1 MTEKDYNESV
11 LLYADNV
18 YRFIVKNLRHTEDA
32 EDIVQSAFEKL
43 WIHKDNVEPSKAK
56 SYLFTVAYHL
66 LIGHTRKA
74 KRISLQESFENDTQT
89 AYQENKAL
97 KKVLHD
103 ALATLNETQRS
114 LVLLKDYEGYNY
126 QEIGEIM
133 NLSESQVKV
142 YIHRARLQLKEKL
155 SHLQKASA

>member
-43 WIHKDNVEPSKAK
+43 WIHKDSVEPLKAK

-66 LIGHTRKA
+66 LIDHTRKA
-74 KRISLQESFENDTQT
+74 KRITLQESFENDSQT

-103 ALATLNETQRS
+103 ALATLNEMQRS
-114 LVLLKDYEGYNY
+114 LVLLKDYEGYSY
-126 QEIGEIM
+126 EEIGEITK
-133 NLSESQVKV
+133 LTTDQVRV
-142 YIHRARLQLKEKL
+142 YLHRARLKL
-155 SHLQKASA
+155 RSYLISPQQVL

>member
-43 WIHKDNVEPSKAK
+43 WIHKDSVEPLKAK

-66 LIGHTRKA
+66 LIDHTRKA

-89 AYQENKAL
+89 TYQENKAL

-103 ALATLNETQRS
+103 ALATLSETQRS
-114 LVLLKDYEGYNY
+114 LVLLKDYEGYSY
-126 QEIGEIM
+126 EEIGEITK
-133 NLSESQVKV
+133 LTTDQVRV
-142 YIHRARLQLKEKL
+142 YLHRARLKL
-155 SHLQKASA
+155 RSYLISPQQVL

>member
-1 MTEKDYNESV
+1 MTEQDYNNCVDEHS
-11 LLYADNV
+11 NGV
-18 YRFIVKNLRHTEDA
+18 YRFIVKNIRNTQDA

-43 WIHKDNVEPSKAK
+43 WIHKDSVEPLKAK

-66 LIGHTRKA
+66 LIDHTRKA
-74 KRISLQESFENDTQT
+74 KRITLQESFENDSQT

-114 LVLLKDYEGYNY
+114 LVLLKDYEGYSY
-126 QEIGEIM
+126 EEIGEITK
-133 NLSESQVKV
+133 LTTDQVRV
-142 YIHRARLQLKEKL
+142 YLHRARLKL
-155 SHLQKASA
+155 RNYLISPQQVL

>member
-43 WIHKDNVEPSKAK
+43 WIHKDSVEPLKAK

-66 LIGHTRKA
+66 LIDHTRKA
-74 KRISLQESFENDTQT
+74 KRISLQESFENDSQT

-103 ALATLNETQRS
+103 ALATLSETQRS
-114 LVLLKDYEGYNY
+114 LVLLKDYEGYSY
-126 QEIGEIM
+126 EEIGEITK
-133 NLSESQVKV
+133 LTTDQVRV
-142 YIHRARLQLKEKL
+142 YLHRARLKL
-155 SHLQKASA
+155 RSYLISPQQVL

>member
-43 WIHKDNVEPSKAK
+43 WIHKDSVEPLKAK

-66 LIGHTRKA
+66 LIDHTRKA
-74 KRISLQESFENDTQT
+74 KRITLQESFEKDSQT

-103 ALATLNETQRS
+103 ALATLNEMQRS
-114 LVLLKDYEGYNY
+114 LVLLKDYEGYSY
-126 QEIGEIM
+126 EEIGEITK
-133 NLSESQVKV
+133 LTTDQVRV
-142 YIHRARLQLKEKL
+142 YLHRARLKL
-155 SHLQKASA
+155 RNYLISPQQVL

>member
-43 WIHKDNVEPSKAK
+43 WIHKDSVETAKAK

-66 LIGHTRKA
+66 LIDHTRKA
-74 KRISLQESFENDTQT
+74 KRISLQESFENDSQT

-103 ALATLNETQRS
+103 ALATLSETQRS
-114 LVLLKDYEGYNY
+114 LVLLKDYEGYSY
-126 QEIGEIM
+126 EEIGEITK
-133 NLSESQVKV
+133 LTTDQVRV
-142 YIHRARLQLKEKL
+142 YLHRARLKL
-155 SHLQKASA
+155 RNYLISPQQVL

>member
-43 WIHKDNVEPSKAK
+43 WIHKESVETAKAK

-66 LIGHTRKA
+66 LIDHTRKA

-89 AYQENKAL
+89 IYQENKAL

-103 ALATLNETQRS
+103 ALATLSETQRS
-114 LVLLKDYEGYNY
+114 LVLLKDYEGYSY
-126 QEIGEIM
+126 EEIGEITK
-133 NLSESQVKV
+133 LTTDQVRV
-142 YIHRARLQLKEKL
+142 YLHRARLKL
-155 SHLQKASA
+155 RSYLISPQQVL

>member
-43 WIHKDNVEPSKAK
+43 WIHKDSVEPLKAK

-66 LIGHTRKA
+66 LIDHTRKA
-74 KRISLQESFENDTQT
+74 KRITLQESFENDSQT
-89 AYQENKAL
+89 TYQENKAL

-103 ALATLNETQRS
+103 ALATLNEMQRS
-114 LVLLKDYEGYNY
+114 LVLLKDYEGYSY
-126 QEIGEIM
+126 EEIGEITK
-133 NLSESQVKV
+133 LTTDQVRV
-142 YIHRARLQLKEKL
+142 YLHRARLKL
-155 SHLQKASA
+155 RNYLISPQQVL

>member
-43 WIHKDNVEPSKAK
+43 WIHKDSVEPLKAK

-66 LIGHTRKA
+66 LIDHTRKA
-74 KRISLQESFENDTQT
+74 KRITLQESFENDSQT

-103 ALATLNETQRS
+103 ALATLNEMQRS
-114 LVLLKDYEGYNY
+114 LVLLKDYEGYSY
-126 QEIGEIM
+126 EEIGEITKITTD
-133 NLSESQVKV
+133 QVRV
-142 YIHRARLQLKEKL
+142 YLHRARLKL
-155 SHLQKASA
+155 RNYLISPQQVL

>member
-43 WIHKDNVEPSKAK
+43 WIHKDSVEPLKAK

-66 LIGHTRKA
+66 LIDHTRKA
-74 KRISLQESFENDTQT
+74 KRISLQESFENDSQT

-103 ALATLNETQRS
+103 ALATLNEMQRS
-114 LVLLKDYEGYNY
+114 LVLLKDYEGYSY
-126 QEIGEIM
+126 EEIGEITK
-133 NLSESQVKV
+133 LTTDQVRV
-142 YIHRARLQLKEKL
+142 YLHRARLKL
-155 SHLQKASA
+155 RSYLISPQQVL

>member
-66 LIGHTRKA
+66 LIDHTRKA

-103 ALATLNETQRS
+103 ALTTLNETQRS
-114 LVLLKDYEGYNY
+114 LVLLKDYEGYSY
-126 QEIGEIM
+126 EEIGEITK
-133 NLSESQVKV
+133 LTTDQVRV
-142 YIHRARLQLKEKL
+142 YLHRARLKL
-155 SHLQKASA
+155 RNYLISPQQVL

>member
-1 MTEKDYNESV
+1 MTEIDYNESV

-43 WIHKDNVEPSKAK
+43 WIHKDSVEPLKAK

-66 LIGHTRKA
+66 LIDHTRKA
-74 KRISLQESFENDTQT
+74 KRITLQESFENDSQT

-103 ALATLNETQRS
+103 ALATLNEMQRS
-114 LVLLKDYEGYNY
+114 LVLLKDYEGYSY
-126 QEIGEIM
+126 EEIGEITK
-133 NLSESQVKV
+133 LTTDQVRV
-142 YIHRARLQLKEKL
+142 YLHRARLKL
-155 SHLQKASA
+155 RNYLISPQQVL

>member
-18 YRFIVKNLRHTEDA
+18 YRFIVKNLRHSEDA

-43 WIHKDNVEPSKAK
+43 WIHKDSVETAKAK

-66 LIGHTRKA
+66 LIDHTRKA
-74 KRISLQESFENDTQT
+74 KRVTLQESFENDTQT

-103 ALATLNETQRS
+103 ALATLSETQRS
-114 LVLLKDYEGYNY
+114 LVLLKDYEGYSY
-126 QEIGEIM
+126 EEIGEITK
-133 NLSESQVKV
+133 LTTDQVRV
-142 YIHRARLQLKEKL
+142 YLHRARLKL
-155 SHLQKASA
+155 RSYLISPQQVL

>member
-43 WIHKDNVEPSKAK
+43 WIHKDNVEPLKAK

-66 LIGHTRKA
+66 LIDHTRKA
-74 KRISLQESFENDTQT
+74 KRITLQESFENDTQT

-103 ALATLNETQRS
+103 ALATLNEMQRS
-114 LVLLKDYEGYNY
+114 LVLLKDYEGYSY
-126 QEIGEIM
+126 EEIGEITK
-133 NLSESQVKV
+133 LTTDQVRV
-142 YIHRARLQLKEKL
+142 YLHRARLKL
-155 SHLQKASA
+155 RNYLISPQQVL

>member
-18 YRFIVKNLRHTEDA
+18 YRFIVKNLRHSEDA

-43 WIHKDNVEPSKAK
+43 WIHKESVETAKAK

-66 LIGHTRKA
+66 LIDHTRKA
-74 KRISLQESFENDTQT
+74 KRVTLQESFENDTQT

-103 ALATLNETQRS
+103 ALATLSETQRS
-114 LVLLKDYEGYNY
+114 LVLLKDYEGYSY
-126 QEIGEIM
+126 EEIGEITK
-133 NLSESQVKV
+133 LTTDQVRV
-142 YIHRARLQLKEKL
+142 YLHRARLKL
-155 SHLQKASA
+155 RSYLISPQQVL

>member
-43 WIHKDNVEPSKAK
+43 WIHKDSVETAKAK

-66 LIGHTRKA
+66 LIDHTRKA
-74 KRISLQESFENDTQT
+74 KRISIQESFENDTQT

-103 ALATLNETQRS
+103 ALATLSETQRS
-114 LVLLKDYEGYNY
+114 LVLLKDYEGYSY
-126 QEIGEIM
+126 EEIGEITK
-133 NLSESQVKV
+133 LTTDQVRV
-142 YIHRARLQLKEKL
+142 YLHRARLKL
-155 SHLQKASA
+155 RNYLISPQQVL

>member
-43 WIHKDNVEPSKAK
+43 WIHKDSIEPLKAK

-66 LIGHTRKA
+66 LIDHTRKA
-74 KRISLQESFENDTQT
+74 KRISLQESFENDTQA

-97 KKVLHD
+97 KKVLHE
-103 ALATLNETQRS
+103 ALAILNETQRS
-114 LVLLKDYEGYNY
+114 LVLLKDYEGYSY
-126 QEIGEIM
+126 EEIGEITK
-133 NLSESQVKV
+133 LTTDQVRV
-142 YIHRARLQLKEKL
+142 YLHRARLKL
-155 SHLQKASA
+155 RSYLISPQQVL

>member
-43 WIHKDNVEPSKAK
+43 WIHKDSVEPLKAK

-66 LIGHTRKA
+66 LIDHTRKA
-74 KRISLQESFENDTQT
+74 KRITLQESFENDSQT
-89 AYQENKAL
+89 DYQENKAL

-103 ALATLNETQRS
+103 ALATLNEMQRS
-114 LVLLKDYEGYNY
+114 LVLLKDYEGYSY
-126 QEIGEIM
+126 EEIGEITK
-133 NLSESQVKV
+133 LTTDQVRV
-142 YIHRARLQLKEKL
+142 YLHRARLKL
-155 SHLQKASA
+155 RNYLISPQQVL

>member
-43 WIHKDNVEPSKAK
+43 WIHKDSVEPLKAK

-66 LIGHTRKA
+66 LIDHTRKA
-74 KRISLQESFENDTQT
+74 KRITLQESFENDSQT

-103 ALATLNETQRS
+103 ALATLSETQRS
-114 LVLLKDYEGYNY
+114 LVLLKDYEGYSY
-126 QEIGEIM
+126 EEIGEITK
-133 NLSESQVKV
+133 LTTDQVRV
-142 YIHRARLQLKEKL
+142 YLHRARLKL
-155 SHLQKASA
+155 RNYLISPQQVL

>member
-43 WIHKDNVEPSKAK
+43 WIHKDSVEPLKAK

-66 LIGHTRKA
+66 LIDHTRKA
-74 KRISLQESFENDTQT
+74 KRITLQESFENDSQT

-103 ALATLNETQRS
+103 ALATLNEMQRS
-114 LVLLKDYEGYNY
+114 LVLLKDYEGYSY
-126 QEIGEIM
+126 EEIGEITKFTTD
-133 NLSESQVKV
+133 QVRV
-142 YIHRARLQLKEKL
+142 YLHRARLKL
-155 SHLQKASA
+155 RKYLISPQQVL

>member
-43 WIHKDNVEPSKAK
+43 WIHKDSIEPLKAK

-66 LIGHTRKA
+66 LIDHTRKA
-74 KRISLQESFENDTQT
+74 KRISLQESFENDTQA

-97 KKVLHD
+97 KKCCTKPSLH
-103 ALATLNETQRS
+103 LAKRS
-114 LVLLKDYEGYNY
+114 AVWFY
-126 QEIGEIM
+126 
-133 NLSESQVKV
+133 
-142 YIHRARLQLKEKL
+142 
-155 SHLQKASA
+155 

>member
-43 WIHKDNVEPSKAK
+43 WIHKDSVEPQKAK

-66 LIGHTRKA
+66 LIDYTRKA
-74 KRISLQESFENDTQT
+74 KRITLQESFENDTQT

-103 ALATLNETQRS
+103 ALATLNEMQRS
-114 LVLLKDYEGYNY
+114 LVLLKDYEGYSY
-126 QEIGEIM
+126 EEIGEITK
-133 NLSESQVKV
+133 LTTDQVRV
-142 YIHRARLQLKEKL
+142 YLHRARLKL
-155 SHLQKASA
+155 RNYLISPQQVL

>member
-43 WIHKDNVEPSKAK
+43 WIHKDSVETAKAK

-66 LIGHTRKA
+66 LIDHTRKA

-89 AYQENKAL
+89 AYQENKDL

-103 ALATLNETQRS
+103 ALATLSETQRS
-114 LVLLKDYEGYNY
+114 LVLLKDNEGYSY
-126 QEIGEIM
+126 EEIGEITK
-133 NLSESQVKV
+133 LTIDQVRV
-142 YIHRARLQLKEKL
+142 YLHRARLKL
-155 SHLQKASA
+155 RNYLISPQQVL

>member
-43 WIHKDNVEPSKAK
+43 WIHKDNVEPLKAK

-66 LIGHTRKA
+66 LIDHTRKA
-74 KRISLQESFENDTQT
+74 KRISLQENFENDTQT

-103 ALATLNETQRS
+103 ALATLSETQRS
-114 LVLLKDYEGYNY
+114 LVLFKDYEGYSY
-126 QEIGEIM
+126 EEIGEITK
-133 NLSESQVKV
+133 LTTDQVRV
-142 YIHRARLQLKEKL
+142 YLHRARLKL
-155 SHLQKASA
+155 RNYLISPQQVL

>member
-43 WIHKDNVEPSKAK
+43 WIHKDNVEPLKAK

-66 LIGHTRKA
+66 LIDHTRKA
-74 KRISLQESFENDTQT
+74 KRISLQENFENDTQT

-103 ALATLNETQRS
+103 ALATLSETQRS
-114 LVLLKDYEGYNY
+114 LVLLKDYEGYSY
-126 QEIGEIM
+126 EEIGAITK
-133 NLSESQVKV
+133 LTTDQVRV
-142 YIHRARLQLKEKL
+142 YLHRARLKL
-155 SHLQKASA
+155 RSYLISPQQVL

>member
-43 WIHKDNVEPSKAK
+43 WIHKDSVETAKAK

-66 LIGHTRKA
+66 LIDHTRKA
-74 KRISLQESFENDTQT
+74 KRISLQESFENDTQA

-103 ALATLNETQRS
+103 ALATLSETQHS
-114 LVLLKDYEGYNY
+114 LVLLKDYEGYSY
-126 QEIGEIM
+126 EEIGEITK
-133 NLSESQVKV
+133 LTTDQVRV
-142 YIHRARLQLKEKL
+142 YLHRARLKL
-155 SHLQKASA
+155 RNYLISPQQVL

>member
-18 YRFIVKNLRHTEDA
+18 YRFIVKNLRYTEDA

-43 WIHKDNVEPSKAK
+43 WIHKDSVEPLKAK

-66 LIGHTRKA
+66 LIDHTRKA
-74 KRISLQESFENDTQT
+74 KRITLQESFEKDSQT

-103 ALATLNETQRS
+103 ALATLNEMQRS
-114 LVLLKDYEGYNY
+114 LVLLKDYEGYSY
-126 QEIGEIM
+126 EEIGEITK
-133 NLSESQVKV
+133 LTTDQVRV
-142 YIHRARLQLKEKL
+142 YLHRARLKL
-155 SHLQKASA
+155 RNYLISPQQVL

>member
-43 WIHKDNVEPSKAK
+43 WIHKDNVEPLKAK

-66 LIGHTRKA
+66 LIDHTRKA
-74 KRISLQESFENDTQT
+74 NRITLQESFENDSQT

-103 ALATLNETQRS
+103 ALATLNEMQRS
-114 LVLLKDYEGYNY
+114 LVLLKDYEGYSY
-126 QEIGEIM
+126 EEIGEITK
-133 NLSESQVKV
+133 LTTDQVRV
-142 YIHRARLQLKEKL
+142 YLHRARLKL
-155 SHLQKASA
+155 RNYLISPQQVL

>member
-43 WIHKDNVEPSKAK
+43 WIHKDSVEPLKAK

-66 LIGHTRKA
+66 LIDHTRKA
-74 KRISLQESFENDTQT
+74 NRITLQESFENDSQT

-103 ALATLNETQRS
+103 ALATLSETQRS
-114 LVLLKDYEGYNY
+114 LVLLKDYEGYSY
-126 QEIGEIM
+126 EEIGEITK
-133 NLSESQVKV
+133 LTTDQVRV
-142 YIHRARLQLKEKL
+142 YLHRARLKL
-155 SHLQKASA
+155 RSYLISPQQVL

>member
-43 WIHKDNVEPSKAK
+43 WIHKDSVEPLKAK

-66 LIGHTRKA
+66 FIDHTRKA
-74 KRISLQESFENDTQT
+74 KRITLQESFENDSQT

-103 ALATLNETQRS
+103 ALATLNEMQRS
-114 LVLLKDYEGYNY
+114 LVLLKDYEGYSY
-126 QEIGEIM
+126 EEIGEITK
-133 NLSESQVKV
+133 LTTDQVRV
-142 YIHRARLQLKEKL
+142 YLHRARLKL
-155 SHLQKASA
+155 RNYLISPQQVL

>member
-43 WIHKDNVEPSKAK
+43 WIHKDSVEPLKAK

-66 LIGHTRKA
+66 LIDHTRKA
-74 KRISLQESFENDTQT
+74 KRISLQESFENDSQT

-97 KKVLHD
+97 KKVLHE
-103 ALATLNETQRS
+103 ALSTLNETQRS
-114 LVLLKDYEGYNY
+114 LVLLKDYEGYSY
-126 QEIGEIM
+126 EEIGEITK
-133 NLSESQVKV
+133 LTTDQVRV
-142 YIHRARLQLKEKL
+142 YLHRARLKL
-155 SHLQKASA
+155 RNYLISPQQVL

>member
-66 LIGHTRKA
+66 LIDHTRKA

-103 ALATLNETQRS
+103 ALATLNETHRS
-114 LVLLKDYEGYNY
+114 LVLLKDYEGYSY
-126 QEIGEIM
+126 EEIGEITK
-133 NLSESQVKV
+133 LTTDQVRV
-142 YIHRARLQLKEKL
+142 YLHRARLKL
-155 SHLQKASA
+155 RNYLISPQQVL

>member
-43 WIHKDNVEPSKAK
+43 WIHKESVETAKAK

-66 LIGHTRKA
+66 LIDHTRKA

-103 ALATLNETQRS
+103 ALATLSETQRS
-114 LVLLKDYEGYNY
+114 LVLLKDYEGYSY
-126 QEIGEIM
+126 EEIGEITK
-133 NLSESQVKV
+133 LTTDQVRV
-142 YIHRARLQLKEKL
+142 YLHRARLKL
-155 SHLQKASA
+155 RNYLISPHQVL